1 MRIIDFHCDTISKIY
16 DYRNNGEDI
25 NLKQNNLHL
34 DIDKMKK
41 SDYMLQVFASYID
54 LKHDKNPLQNCLNHI
69 DLLYK
74 ELEKYKDD
82 ISIVY
87 NYEDIIRNK
96 ENNKISALLSME
108 EGGVCKGDLAL
119 LRNFYR
125 LGVRMMTLTWNYENE
140 LSYPNGH
147 YYDEVRNERKGLKE
161 KGFEFIKEMEDL
173 GMIIDISHLSD
184 DGIYDV
190 YNNTKK
196 PFIASHSNARSICSH
211 GRNLTDDM
219 IKKIGERGGLIGIN
233 FYSTFLKDNLTY
245 KDTSMIKDIIDHMKY
260 ISNIGG
266 IDVVGVG
273 TDFDG
278 IDCGLEFKDSSN
290 MQLIA
295 EEMKKNGFSEEEI
308 EKVFYKNGLRLFKE
322 VLC

>member
-41 SDYMLQVFASYID
+41 SDYMLQVFASYIN
-54 LKHDKNPLQNCLNHI
+54 LKYDKNPLQNCLNHI

-96 ENNKISALLSME
+96 KNNKIYALLSIE

-266 IDVVGVG
+266 IGVVGVG